1 MDNRTAREA
10 SSMRSAIEQARA
22 RKSIKGNNHVPPKC
36 TCCDREI
43 ESITAC
49 VDHLSSAR
57 HVKKVGGLCGCKDN
71 QCAERDSIIV
81 SMLTCPTQR
90 QLHVDYGFKVEEIL
104 TAIADGT
111 SQPRYDGAK
120 ELALLIPPDRNWFVE
135 VSRYHVAWD
144 GSKSEGDSFLPPTKA
159 ATIEQSLHRISVDQL
174 PPKFTSPTLPIRL
187 PVVERSSTKLLWPYR
202 PGIVLPFALMKSKGQ
217 SLDDIDVIASTSLLY
232 ALSGQVSDTIKDSFL
247 LQMVGTTIAIVHM
260 RENMTN
266 HSFGIGTL
274 VETICCPPETP
285 SSSSYS
291 ISRVEIGD
299 RTFLFYTEV
308 DGYDIEASA
317 TVEVKARR
325 KTNPDIKGLI
335 QIMTNGSS
343 KIVNFKA
350 SKDGLSLESSVVHTR
365 EEIMNLHQ
373 SNWIYIGQRIRY
385 LLPMVF
391 DNPKVRNAVDTPV
404 VMTFDKARLPQ
415 FSPAPSGYSVIPPDY
430 HT

>member
-1 MDNRTAREA
+1 M
-10 SSMRSAIEQARA
+10 
-22 RKSIKGNNHVPPKC
+22 
-36 TCCDREI
+36 
-43 ESITAC
+43 
-49 VDHLSSAR
+49 
-57 HVKKVGGLCGCKDN
+57 
-71 QCAERDSIIV
+71 
-81 SMLTCPTQR
+81 
-90 QLHVDYGFKVEEIL
+90 EEIL

-111 SQPRYDGAK
+111 SQPRFDGAK
-120 ELALLIPPDRNWFVE
+120 EKALLIPPDRNWFVE
-135 VSRYHVAWD
+135 GSRYYVAWD
-144 GSKSEGDSFLPPTKA
+144 GSKSEGDSFLPATKA
-159 ATIEQSLHRISVDQL
+159 DTIEQSLRRIKVDQL
-174 PPKFTSPTLPIRL
+174 PPKFTSPSLPTRL
-187 PVVERSSTKLLWPYR
+187 PVVKRSSTKLQWPYR
-202 PGIVLPFALMKSKGQ
+202 PGIELPFALMKSKGQ

-232 ALSGQVSDTIKDSFL
+232 ALSGQVSNNMKDSYL
-247 LQMVGTTIAIVHM
+247 MQRINNCIVVVHI
-260 RENMTN
+260 RENKTN
-266 HSFGIGTL
+266 HAFGIGTL

-299 RTFLFYTEV
+299 RTFLFSTEV

-365 EEIMNLHQ
+365 EEVMNLHQ

-385 LLPMVF
+385 LLPTVL
-391 DNPKVRNAVDTPV
+391 DNPLVRNSVDHPV
-404 VMTFDKARLPQ
+404 VMTFDKAKLPK
-415 FSPAPSGYSVIPPDY
+415 FYPAPSGYSVIPPDY

>member
-1 MDNRTAREA
+1 M
-10 SSMRSAIEQARA
+10 
-22 RKSIKGNNHVPPKC
+22 
-36 TCCDREI
+36 
-43 ESITAC
+43 
-49 VDHLSSAR
+49 
-57 HVKKVGGLCGCKDN
+57 
-71 QCAERDSIIV
+71 
-81 SMLTCPTQR
+81 
-90 QLHVDYGFKVEEIL
+90 
-104 TAIADGT
+104 
-111 SQPRYDGAK
+111 
-120 ELALLIPPDRNWFVE
+120 
-135 VSRYHVAWD
+135 
-144 GSKSEGDSFLPPTKA
+144 
-159 ATIEQSLHRISVDQL
+159 
-174 PPKFTSPTLPIRL
+174 PI
-187 PVVERSSTKLLWPYR
+187 
-202 PGIVLPFALMKSKGQ
+202 
-217 SLDDIDVIASTSLLY
+217 DSLLY
-232 ALSGQVSDTIKDSFL
+232 AFSGQVSDTINDSFL
-247 LQMVGTTIAIVHM
+247 LQMVGTTTIAIIHI

-274 VETICCPPETP
+274 VETLCCPPETP

-299 RTFLFYTEV
+299 RTFLFSTEV

-385 LLPMVF
+385 LLPMVL
-391 DNPKVRNAVDTPV
+391 DNPLVRNGGVV
-404 VMTFDKARLPQ
+404 VMTFDKAKLPR